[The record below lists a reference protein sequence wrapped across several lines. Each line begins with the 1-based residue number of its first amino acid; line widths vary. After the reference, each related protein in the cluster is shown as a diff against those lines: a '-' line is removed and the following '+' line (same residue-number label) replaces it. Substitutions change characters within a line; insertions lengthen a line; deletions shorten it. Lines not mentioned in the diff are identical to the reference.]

1 LAEGAKISSMSI
13 RWLTASFGTQQAV
26 NSDAL
31 VFWKQITPAALPY
44 GAGLCGAAFPVSSGI
59 GAGL

>member
-1 LAEGAKISSMSI
+1 MSI
-13 RWLTASFGTQQAV
+13 RWLTASFDTQRAV

-31 VFWKQITPAALPY
+31 VFWQQITAATLPY

>member
-1 LAEGAKISSMSI
+1 MAEGAKISSMYI
-13 RWLTASFGTQQAV
+13 RWLTASFSTQQAV

-31 VFWKQITPAALPY
+31 VFWQQITTADLPY
-44 GAGLCGAAFPVSSGI
+44 GAGLCGASFPVSSEI